1 MPNVVLSL
9 IALALASAV
18 SAAEPFRLAIMQ
30 ATKGEAEKYAPLVPY
45 LKLKGVEASLVGMKS
60 YQDAAAKFSAGEA
73 DAMFSGSGVAAGL
86 ILKGLAQPSVRP
98 ENAEGIST
106 YWATIV
112 AKAGTAA
119 VTDPKVLDGK
129 KVLTCALA
137 SSGEIYLRALTRSA
151 GVKPE
156 ILIAPSHGAAL
167 AALDKGQ
174 ADYAVVKNRVW
185 DKEKAKYAGL
195 AEVGKDVGENP
206 DTVLMISGKADQTV
220 ADAVRAAL
228 LSLEADASPEAKAVK
243 ESLKLARFIPTGADA
258 YSHSLEILQKAGAD
272 KDWAFT
278 FAP

>member
-1 MPNVVLSL
+1 MRTLFPAILLCV
-9 IALALASAV
+9 AV
-18 SAAEPFRLAIMQ
+18 TAGAAEPFRLAIMQ
-30 ATKGEAEKYAPLVPY
+30 ATKGEAEKYTPLVPY
-45 LKLKGVEASLVGMKS
+45 LKTKGVEASLVGMKT
-60 YQDAAAKFSAGEA
+60 YQDAAAKFAAGEA

-119 VTDPKVLDGK
+119 VADPKALDGK

-151 GVKPE
+151 GAKPE

-195 AEVGKDVGENP
+195 AEVGKDTGENP
-206 DTVLMISGKADQTV
+206 DNVLMVSVKADQAV
-220 ADAVRAAL
+220 ATRVCEAL
-228 LSLEADASPEAKAVK
+228 LALAADESAEAKAVK
-243 ESLKLARFIPTGADA
+243 ESLKLAKFIATAPAA
-258 YSHSLEILQKAGAD
+258 FAHSLEILQKAGAD